1 MTPGPY
7 KLLVGT
13 YGWDAGDLIF
23 VLKVDPFMIQGGY
36 ENMHYF
42 RLLVLEPNGKVHRWS
57 FNKQDVDVF
66 LQRVSV

>member
-1 MTPGPY
+1 MTPGLY

-13 YGWDAGDLIF
+13 YACSAGDLIL
-23 VLKVDPFMIQGGY
+23 VLKVDLFTIQSDY
-36 ENMHYF
+36 ENIHYF

-57 FNKQDVDVF
+57 FTKQDVNVF

>member
-1 MTPGPY
+1 MTPGLY

-13 YGWDAGDLIF
+13 YACSAGDLIL

-36 ENMHYF
+36 ESSHYTS
-42 RLLVLEPNGKVHRWS
+42 LLVLEPNGKVHRWS